1 MPGPA
6 DIAEMQ
12 SVILERPAESGPF
25 GAKGIG
31 EMTANA
37 PIPAI
42 ANAVF
47 DACGVRL
54 DTMPFTPERVL
65 RGLDALAAAVER
77 PRSA

>member
-6 DIAEMQ
+6 DTPEMT
-12 SVILERPAESGPF
+12 SVFLERPADNGPF

-42 ANAVF
+42 ANAIH
-47 DACGVRL
+47 DACGIRL
-54 DTMPFTPERVL
+54 ETMPFTPERVL
-65 RGLDALAAAVER
+65 RALDAR
-77 PRSA
+77 T

>member
-6 DIAEMQ
+6 DNARME
-12 SVILERPAESGPF
+12 SVILERPADNGPY

-42 ANAVF
+42 ANAIF
-47 DACGVRL
+47 DACGARME
-54 DTMPFTPERVL
+54 TMPFTPERVL
-65 RGLDALAAAVER
+65 RALDAARGVTADGA
-77 PRSA
+77 